1 MEHSIDLHTPK
12 APDILY
18 LMILKLFL
26 RLTGNQAFNY
36 FTVHS
41 VSNEHD
47 TTAEAIALDA
57 LDVAL
62 NRTKLLV
69 GFLFRSQHVSS
80 VRNSRFCD
88 LESDV
93 ERGKFFAVIDA
104 QDVALNR
111 TKLLV
116 GFLFR
121 SQHVSSVRNSRFC
134 DLESDVERGKF
145 FAVIDA

>member
-104 QDVALNR
+104 SLGKPVCNASKQLLGALKNR
-111 TKLLV
+111 ISKIRRTLCPALKCVQAKRCLA
-116 GFLFR
+116 R
-121 SQHVSSVRNSRFC
+121 H
-134 DLESDVERGKF
+134 
-145 FAVIDA
+145 